1 MRVTGD
7 IKVRDG
13 LVFLDG
19 WVVCECGS
27 VECDTAET
35 LIRQLR
41 EGDRSGDTRENRAI
55 WKELSGLKVCAEH
68 W

>member
-19 WVVCECGS
+19 WVVCECGT

-35 LIRQLR
+35 LIRQLS
-41 EGDRSGDTRENRAI
+41 EHDEPTASP
-55 WKELSGLKVCAEH
+55 SLKVCTER